1 MPADEHWM
9 GLALELARQAEAVG
23 EVPVGAV
30 IISEG
35 EVIGCGHNRREEDT
49 DPTAH
54 AELVALRQACRQ
66 VGSWRLPRATL
77 YVTLE
82 PCMMCL
88 SACCDARIRRICF
101 GALDSKRGAVVSNP
115 PGVVG
120 VPAAGPMEITSGIL
134 GAESSLLLSSFFE
147 RCRQRRQ

>member
-1 MPADEHWM
+1 MPADDHWM
-9 GLALELARQAEAVG
+9 GMAMELARQAAAVG

-30 IISEG
+30 IVSGG
-35 EVIGCGHNRREEDT
+35 EIIGCGQNRREQDV

-54 AELVALRQACRQ
+54 AELVALRQACRKA
-66 VGSWRLPRATL
+66 GSWRLPQATL

-115 PGVVG
+115 PGVAG
-120 VPAAGPMEITSGIL
+120 VPAAGPMEITTGIL
-134 GAESSLLLSSFFE
+134 AAESSLLLGSFFKD
-147 RCRQRRQ
+147 CRQRRQ